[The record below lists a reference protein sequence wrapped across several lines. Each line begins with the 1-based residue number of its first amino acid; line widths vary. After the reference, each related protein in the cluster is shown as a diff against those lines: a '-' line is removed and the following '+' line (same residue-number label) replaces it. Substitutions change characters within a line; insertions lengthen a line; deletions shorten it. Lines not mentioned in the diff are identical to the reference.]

1 MDSITTISG
10 CPRWLEFADGCWLT
24 EAGLFK
30 LCVMSTDVRFWR
42 VNQKLTYRHEVA
54 VGYLWSPKRNA
65 NDARNHFYETMRE
78 VSPGR

>member
-1 MDSITTISG
+1 
-10 CPRWLEFADGCWLT
+10 
-24 EAGLFK
+24 
-30 LCVMSTDVRFWR
+30 MSTDVRFWR